1 MYKLLSGKEF
11 SNQLKSDLNKLFK
24 SDCFYNV
31 DITLGIIQVGN
42 LEESN
47 IYIKHKI
54 NVANEIGI
62 KTKLI
67 KLPENASY
75 EEIKNAILNNLN
87 LVTGLIIQ
95 LPMISKN
102 ISSKEIQN
110 LLDLIPINKDIDGL
124 SLYNINSNYESENN
138 FLPATAKG
146 ILLLLD
152 FYNINYKNNDISII
166 GQSNIVGKPL
176 SKYLSNFNNV
186 VRKYDKST
194 PKEGIDNSNVVIV
207 ATGCINPILPSNVKD
222 GVVLVDVGIH
232 RNNNNKISGDLDF
245 LSFSE
250 KASYIT
256 PVPGGVG
263 PMTVISLILNLIKS
277 YILQF
282 PEQKVLF
289 KDFLRY
295 IF

>member
-1 MYKLLSGKEF
+1 MYKLLNGKEF

-24 SDCFYNV
+24 SDSFYNV
-31 DITLGIIQVGN
+31 NITLGIIQVGN

-54 NVANEIGI
+54 NVANDIGI

-110 LLDLIPINKDIDGL
+110 LLDLISINKDIDGL
-124 SLYNINSNYESENN
+124 SLYNYESENN

-207 ATGCINPILPSNVKD
+207 ATGCINPILPSNVKE
-222 GVVLVDVGIH
+222 GVILVDVGIH

>member
-1 MYKLLSGKEF
+1 MYKLLKGKEY
-11 SNQLKSDLNKLFK
+11 SNQLKSDLKILFK

-67 KLPENASY
+67 KLSNDSSY
-75 EEIKNAILNNLN
+75 EEIQQAILNNVN
-87 LVTGLIIQ
+87 SVTGLIIQ
-95 LPMISKN
+95 LPMITKN
-102 ISSKEIQN
+102 ISSQEIQN
-110 LLDLIPINKDIDGL
+110 LLDLIPKNKDIDGL
-124 SLYNINSNYESENN
+124 SLYNLNSNYQNENN

-152 FYNINYKNNDISII
+152 FYNIDYKNNDIAIV

-176 SKYLSNFNNV
+176 AKYLSNFNNV
-186 VRKYDKST
+186 IRKYDKST
-194 PKEGIDNSNVVIV
+194 TKKDINNSNIVIV
-207 ATGCINPILPSNVKD
+207 ATGQKNPILPLDLKNNVI
-222 GVVLVDVGIH
+222 LIDVGIH
-232 RNNNNKISGDLDF
+232 RDKNNKISGDLDF
-245 LSFSE
+245 LTFCDKSSF
-250 KASYIT
+250 IT

-263 PMTVISLILNLIKS
+263 PMTVISLILNLIKA

-282 PEQKVLF
+282 PNHKILF
-289 KDFLRY
+289 KNFIKY

>member
-1 MYKLLSGKEF
+1 MYKLLSGKDF

-24 SDCFYNV
+24 SDSFYNV
-31 DITLGIIQVGN
+31 NITLGIIQVGN

-110 LLDLIPINKDIDGL
+110 LLDLISIK
-124 SLYNINSNYESENN
+124 
-138 FLPATAKG
+138 
-146 ILLLLD
+146 ILMD
-152 FYNINYKNNDISII
+152 F
-166 GQSNIVGKPL
+166 
-176 SKYLSNFNNV
+176 
-186 VRKYDKST
+186 R
-194 PKEGIDNSNVVIV
+194 
-207 ATGCINPILPSNVKD
+207 
-222 GVVLVDVGIH
+222 
-232 RNNNNKISGDLDF
+232 
-245 LSFSE
+245 
-250 KASYIT
+250 YIT
-256 PVPGGVG
+256 
-263 PMTVISLILNLIKS
+263 LIPIM
-277 YILQF
+277 
-282 PEQKVLF
+282 KV
-289 KDFLRY
+289 KI
-295 IF
+295 IFCQQLLKEFYCY